1 MRWPGEFDILAYSS
15 YQYQYATLDILR
27 LYYLHQGSSI
37 VWMKEESI
45 LQILYWLSP
54 TMGIVF
60 STTYMIENAVH
71 DNSFSFHIS
80 YCRKTSF
87 TSTMIF
93 NIFSVNSCMC
103 LTTISIIGE
112 FVAHMFIFTKISS
125 IESRAEVYE
134 IRGNRLVC
142 HSRHQRNVVSALGHF
157 FSFVVSML
165 YQIFIFIAIYTI
177 NDPILTIAKFVSFLV
192 PCIKFFIHPLIET
205 LSTHNLRQSIF
216 S

>member
-1 MRWPGEFDILAYSS
+1 MMAIF
-15 YQYQYATLDILR
+15 R
-27 LYYLHQGSSI
+27 LYYLHQGSQI
-37 VWMKEESI
+37 VWMKEESV
-45 LQILYWLSP
+45 LQILHWLSP
-54 TMGIVF
+54 TLGAMF

-80 YCRKTSF
+80 YCRKTLF
-87 TSTMIF
+87 TPTMIF
-93 NIFSVNSCMC
+93 NIFFVNSCMC

-112 FVAHMFIFTKISS
+112 FVAHMFIFSKITS
-125 IESRAEVYE
+125 IESRAQVYE

-142 HSRHQRNVVSALGHF
+142 HSRHQRNVISTLGHF
-157 FSFVVSML
+157 FSFVVSMS
-165 YQIFIFIAIYTI
+165 YQIFIYIAIYTI
-177 NDPILTIAKFVSFLV
+177 NDPIIIIAKLLSFLV